1 MIFSIHFSF
10 LLFFQYSLRKT
21 RRKFRKL
28 SSQSNF
34 NFIHYLF
41 LYIQHESRLNI
52 NRNWFCSSVLI
63 DSSNRITFQFPISRK
78 TDTSYNDI
86 DRKFSRI
93 ITLVATSFP
102 SHQSLW
108 LMNETGVTGSR
119 RAIVSKFLTRYR
131 PSFRETD
138 NTANPGQT
146 LRYLDPDRDW

>member
-34 NFIHYLF
+34 NIHYLF